1 MISGVVT
8 EQDYIDAH
16 ALHRRP
22 VAVAVNSTMAV
33 ILLIGVALLFF
44 GIRMW
49 GLMLS
54 IGGIGGFIGEAVQ
67 AHLYLPAKVRKLYA
81 QFKGI
86 DAPVTYRWNASTLT
100 VQSARGGGDRNWSDF
115 LKVRENHRLFLL
127 YSTDLLFEIVPKAW
141 FANPEQ
147 MAEFRELAEGKLET

>member
-8 EQDYIDAH
+8 EKDYIDAH
-16 ALHRRP
+16 ILHRRP
-22 VAVAVNSTMAV
+22 VAVAVNWTMAA
-33 ILLIGVALLFF
+33 ILLVGVLLLLF

-54 IGGIGGFIGEAVQ
+54 IGGIGGFIGEAIQ

-86 DAPVTYRWNASTLT
+86 DTPVTYRWDTSTLT
-100 VQSARGGGDRNWSDF
+100 VQSERGGGDRKWGDF
-115 LKVRENHRLFLL
+115 LKVKENDRLFLL
-127 YSTDLLFEIVPKAW
+127 YSTDLLFEIVPKVW

-147 MAEFRELAEGKLET
+147 MAEFRALAEGKRET